1 MKGDSSNI
9 RPAPDRLLSDIADY
23 VCAGPEFG
31 PLAYETA
38 RYCLLDTLGCGILAL
53 NFPACAK
60 RLGPIVPGT
69 VVPNGAR
76 VPGTDYELDPV
87 LAAFNIGCA
96 IRWLDFNDT
105 WLAAEW
111 GHPSDNIG
119 AILAVGDF
127 ISRSRPETGLTMR
140 DVLTA
145 MIQAHEIQGVL
156 ALGNSFNRVGLDHV
170 LLVRVASAAVATRLL
185 GGTRAD
191 VIGAVSNAWVDGGA
205 LRVYRQAPNTGPR
218 KSWAAGDATAR
229 GVLHA
234 MMALNGEPGYP
245 SVLST
250 PGWGFS
256 DALFRSKPIVLA
268 RPLGSYVMEN
278 VLFKIRFP
286 AEFHAQTAVEAA
298 VQLHPQVK
306 ERLAEIERVELTT
319 HESAMRI
326 IDKRGPLHNPADRDH
341 CLQYMTAVALIS
353 GGLTAEDYE
362 DRAAADPRIDALREK
377 MKVKEDLR
385 YSREY
390 LEPDKRSIANAV
402 QVFFKD
408 GSSTERVE
416 VEYPVGHRRRRAE
429 GLPLLLKKA
438 RENLE
443 TRFPTSQVDRI
454 LQLFHDAGRLEFVR
468 VGEFIERFLPFRP
481 KG

>member
-1 MKGDSSNI
+1 
-9 RPAPDRLLSDIADY
+9 
-23 VCAGPEFG
+23 
-31 PLAYETA
+31 
-38 RYCLLDTLGCGILAL
+38 
-53 NFPACAK
+53 
-60 RLGPIVPGT
+60 
-69 VVPNGAR
+69 
-76 VPGTDYELDPV
+76 
-87 LAAFNIGCA
+87 
-96 IRWLDFNDT
+96 
-105 WLAAEW
+105 
-111 GHPSDNIG
+111 
-119 AILAVGDF
+119 
-127 ISRSRPETGLTMR
+127 
-140 DVLTA
+140 
-145 MIQAHEIQGVL
+145 
-156 ALGNSFNRVGLDHV
+156 
-170 LLVRVASAAVATRLL
+170 
-185 GGTRAD
+185 
-191 VIGAVSNAWVDGGA
+191 
-205 LRVYRQAPNTGPR
+205 
-218 KSWAAGDATAR
+218 
-229 GVLHA
+229 
-234 MMALNGEPGYP
+234 
-245 SVLST
+245 
-250 PGWGFS
+250 
-256 DALFRSKPIVLA
+256 
-268 RPLGSYVMEN
+268 
-278 VLFKIRFP
+278 
-286 AEFHAQTAVEAA
+286 
-298 VQLHPQVK
+298 
-306 ERLAEIERVELTT
+306 
-319 HESAMRI
+319 
-326 IDKRGPLHNPADRDH
+326 LHNPADRDH